1 MSEFKLVP
9 DKNRI
14 FTTVEIA
21 DALNTNRPTIYH
33 IASLKGIECTIGAK
47 RVKYWTYSDF
57 KQIKEYLELH
67 KKQPKKQVQKAPEL
81 PLEELQKLHPLV
93 KNTRWFKLSDFP
105 DIIPKGYEN
114 LEEEIV

>member
-9 DKNRI
+9 DENRI

-33 IASLKGIECTIGAK
+33 IAELKGIECTIGAK

-57 KQIKEYLELH
+57 KQIKEFLDQH
-67 KKQPKKQVQKAPEL
+67 KKPEKKTVKAPEL
-81 PLEELQKLHPLV
+81 PIEELMKLHPLV

-105 DIIPKGYEN
+105 DIVPKGFET
-114 LEEEIV
+114 LEEEII